1 MYLHYVFA
9 GESHDGRQVGPGLRS
24 MQSYEEPT
32 RDLDVWP
39 APPPKDPDVW
49 SAPTTAASVTTGQ
62 DSMSRVRPVRGPRKN
77 EAGSTDR
84 GSSNR
89 AASRNAKGPD
99 YRDIGNRSGNIG
111 ATKKGNVKDNGRAG
125 ATASKDKGRKIPSG
139 GGSKGVGEKEKV
151 ISIYKFLV
159 YGFFQKV
166 IEIVHSSSTCTMKYN

>member
-1 MYLHYVFA
+1 
-9 GESHDGRQVGPGLRS
+9 

-49 SAPTTAASVTTGQ
+49 SAPTTAASVTAGQ

-89 AASRNAKGPD
+89 AASRNAKGPV
-99 YRDIGNRSGNIG
+99 GNIG
-111 ATKKGNVKDNGRAG
+111 AAKKGNVKDNGRAG

-151 ISIYKFLV
+151 I
-159 YGFFQKV
+159 
-166 IEIVHSSSTCTMKYN
+166 